1 MAIPQCKCCPRI
13 FEVLQEIRSFLPCR
27 YELSKVIRELE
38 ALNADTIALQE
49 VDIACERSNNVDTG
63 I

>member
-1 MAIPQCKCCPRI
+1 MAIPHCEYRSRL
-13 FEVLQEIRSFLPCR
+13 FEALQGIRSFLPCR

-38 ALNADTIALQE
+38 VLNADSIALQE
-49 VDIACERSNNVDTG
+49 VDVACERSNNVDTG